1 MENRPLRQ
9 PIICVLGHVDH
20 GKTSFL
26 DAVRGT
32 TVAASEAGGITQ
44 RIGATDIP
52 ISRFERTAKVFPAM
66 SKLRVPG
73 LLFVDTPGHVAFANM
88 RARGGAL
95 ADIAILVIDMNE
107 GIMPQTLESINT
119 LKKFKTPFIIVAN
132 KIDLVPYAIEVKNTT
147 FGEFIKAQR
156 QEYLDEF
163 DKRFYKLVGQLYEAG
178 FNADRYDRISDFS
191 KTVAIVPVSAKS
203 RVGILD
209 ATFVITGLAQRFL
222 ENEITLKEDAQARG
236 TIIEVKKE
244 ESIGTMLDLIL
255 YQGKLKR
262 TGRIAL
268 NTKTGPAV
276 TRIKAIFVNKSS
288 RGKDLEEKEKIA
300 AAAAIRLL
308 ITDRLDVIPGSP
320 IIGIQGEGEI
330 EKAFGDI
337 LAESQPHI
345 ETTAEGITIKADAL
359 GSLEAFAYE
368 IQEKGIKIR
377 SASIGD
383 ISNKDLITVS
393 TINNPMDR
401 VIAGFNVS
409 IMPDARE
416 DMMNFDASVIT
427 GNIIYSIVQA
437 LEAAIEGR
445 KKAMDESTMKSM
457 PIPSKISIMP
467 EYIFRATKPVI
478 VGVKV
483 FTGRIKVGD
492 TLIKEDG
499 KFGGTIKSIREGQT
513 SKQAADA
520 PSEVAVAID
529 GVTLNRQIHPGEIL
543 FVDIPEGVVRELRK
557 NNLDTSIMETLDEII
572 RIKRKDN
579 IFWGTR
585 A

>member
-20 GKTSFL
+20 GKTTFL

-52 ISRFERTAKVFPAM
+52 IARLERVAKAFPSM

-73 LLFVDTPGHVAFANM
+73 LLFVDTPGHVAFSNM

-107 GIMPQTLESINT
+107 GIMPQTLESVNT
-119 LKKFKTPFIIVAN
+119 LKKFRTPFIIVAN
-132 KIDLVPYAIEVKNTT
+132 KIDLVPYAIEAKNTT
-147 FGEFIKAQR
+147 FGEFIKIQR

-163 DKRFYKLVGQLYEAG
+163 DKRFYKLVGQLYDAG
-178 FNADRYDRISDFS
+178 FTADRYDRITDFS
-191 KTVAIVPVSAKS
+191 KTVAIVPASAKS
-203 RVGILD
+203 KVGILD

-222 ENEITLKEDAQARG
+222 ESEITLKEDAQARG

-244 ESIGTMLDLIL
+244 ESIGTMLDLVL
-255 YQGKLKR
+255 YQGRLNR
-262 TGRIAL
+262 TCRIAL
-268 NTKTGPAV
+268 NTRTGPAV
-276 TRIKAIFVNKSS
+276 TRIKAIFVNRSS
-288 RGKDLEEKEKIA
+288 RGKDLEEKERISA
-300 AAAAIRLL
+300 AAATRLL
-308 ITDRLDVIPGSP
+308 ITDKLDVIPGSP
-320 IIGIQGEGEI
+320 VIGIKGDSEI
-330 EKAFGDI
+330 ENAFAEI
-337 LAESQPHI
+337 IAESQPHI
-345 ETTAEGITIKADAL
+345 ETTQDGITLKADAL

-368 IQEKGIKIR
+368 VQQRGIKIR

-383 ISNKDLITVS
+383 ITKKDLINVS

-416 DMMNFDASVIT
+416 EMMSYDASVIA
-427 GNIIYSIVQA
+427 GNIIYSIVQD
-437 LEAAIEGR
+437 LENAITGR
-445 KKAMDESTMKSM
+445 KNSMEESTLKSM
-457 PIPSKISIMP
+457 PIPSRISIMP

-483 FTGRIKVGD
+483 YTGRIKVGD

-499 KFGGTIKSIREGQT
+499 KFGGTVKSIREGEVSRQ
-513 SKQAADA
+513 SADA
-520 PSEVAVAID
+520 PCEVAVAID
-529 GVTLNRQIHPGEIL
+529 GVTLNRQIHPDEVL
-543 FVDIPEGVVRELRK
+543 YVDVPESVVRELRK
-557 NNLDTSIMETLDEII
+557 NNLDPSIMETLEEII
-572 RIKRKDN
+572 RIKRKEN

>member
-26 DAVRGT
+26 DAIRGT

-52 ISRFERTAKVFPAM
+52 ISKLERTAKVFPAM

-95 ADIAILVIDMNE
+95 ADIAILVIDINE
-107 GIMPQTLESINT
+107 GIMPQTIESINT

-147 FGEFIKAQR
+147 FSEFIKAQR

-163 DKRFYKLVGQLYEAG
+163 DKRFYKLVGQLYDAG
-178 FNADRYDRISDFS
+178 FNADRYDRITDFA

-222 ENEITLKEDAQARG
+222 ESEITLKEEAQARG

-244 ESIGTMLDLIL
+244 ESIGTMLDLVL

-262 TGRIAL
+262 TGRVAL
-268 NTKTGPAV
+268 NTKTGPGI
-276 TRIKAIFVNKSS
+276 TRIKAIFVNRSS
-288 RGKDLEEKEKIA
+288 RGKDLEERDRIS

-308 ITDRLDVIPGSP
+308 ITDKLDVIPGSP
-320 IIGIQGEGEI
+320 VIGIQNEDEI
-330 EKAFGDI
+330 EKAFQDI

-383 ISNKDLITVS
+383 ISKKDLITVS

-409 IMPDARE
+409 IMPDARD
-416 DMMNFDASVIT
+416 DMMSYDASVLT
-427 GNIIYSIVQA
+427 GNIIYSIVQD
-437 LEAAIEGR
+437 LEVAIEGR
-445 KKAMDESTMKSM
+445 KRAMEESTMKSM

-499 KFGGTIKSIREGQT
+499 KFGGTIKSIREGEI
-513 SKQAADA
+513 SKQAANA
-520 PSEVAVAID
+520 PIEVAVAID
-529 GVTLNRQIHPGEIL
+529 GVTLNRQIHPGETL

-557 NNLDTSIMETLDEII
+557 NNLDNSIMETLDEII
-572 RIKRKDN
+572 RIKRKEN
-579 IFWGTR
+579 IFWGTK

>member
-26 DAVRGT
+26 DAIRGT

-52 ISRFERTAKVFPAM
+52 MSRLERTAKVFPAM

-107 GIMPQTLESINT
+107 GIMPQTVESINT

-147 FGEFIKAQR
+147 FSEFIKAQR

-163 DKRFYKLVGQLYEAG
+163 DKRFYKLVGQLYDAG
-178 FNADRYDRISDFS
+178 FNADRYDRITDFA

-222 ENEITLKEDAQARG
+222 ESEITLKEDAQARG

-244 ESIGTMLDLIL
+244 ESIGTMLDLVL
-255 YQGKLKR
+255 YQGKFRR

-268 NTKTGPAV
+268 NTKNGPAV
-276 TRIKAIFVNKSS
+276 TRIKAIFVNRSN
-288 RGKDLEEKEKIA
+288 RGKDLEERDRIS

-308 ITDRLDVIPGSP
+308 ITDKLDVIPGSP

-330 EKAFGDI
+330 EKAFQDI

-368 IQEKGIKIR
+368 VQEKGIKIR

-383 ISNKDLITVS
+383 ISKKDLITVS

-409 IMPDARE
+409 VMPDARE
-416 DMMNFDASVIT
+416 DMMSYDASVLT
-427 GNIIYSIVQA
+427 GNIIYSIVQN
-437 LEAAIEGR
+437 LEAAIEER
-445 KKAMDESTMKSM
+445 KRAMDESTMKNM

-483 FTGRIKVGD
+483 YTGRIKVGD

-499 KFGGTIKSIREGQT
+499 KFGGTIKSIREGEI
-513 SKQAADA
+513 SKQAANA
-520 PSEVAVAID
+520 PVEVAVAID
-529 GVTLNRQIHPGEIL
+529 GVTLNRQIHPGETL

-572 RIKRKDN
+572 RIKRKEN

>member
-1 MENRPLRQ
+1 MENRSLRQ

-32 TVAASEAGGITQ
+32 TIAASEAGGITQ

-52 ISRFERTAKVFPAM
+52 ISRLEKTAKAFPAM

-107 GIMPQTLESINT
+107 GIMPQTVESINT

-132 KIDLVPYAIEVKNTT
+132 KIDLVPYAIEAKNTT
-147 FGEFIKAQR
+147 FGEFIKIQR

-163 DKRFYKLVGQLYEAG
+163 DKRFYKLVGQLYNLG
-178 FNADRYDRISDFS
+178 FNADRYDRITDFA

-222 ENEITLKEDAQARG
+222 ESEITLKEDAQAKG

-244 ESIGTMLDLIL
+244 ESMGTMLDLVL
-255 YQGKLKR
+255 YQGKMKR
-262 TGRIAL
+262 TSRVAL

-276 TRIKAIFVNKSS
+276 TRIKAIFVNRSS
-288 RGKDLEEKEKIA
+288 RGKDLEERDRIT

-308 ITDRLDVIPGSP
+308 ITDKLDAIPGSP
-320 IIGIQGEGEI
+320 IIGITGEGEI
-330 EKAFGDI
+330 EKAFEEI
-337 LAESQPHI
+337 LVESQPHI
-345 ETTAEGITIKADAL
+345 ETAAEGITIKADAL

-368 IQEKGIKIR
+368 IQKTGISIR

-383 ISNKDLITVS
+383 ISKKDLITVS

-416 DMMNFDASVIT
+416 EIMNYDASVIT
-427 GNIIYSIVQA
+427 GNIIYSIVKD
-437 LEAAIEGR
+437 LESTIEDR
-445 KKAMDESTMKSM
+445 KSAMDESTMKSM

-499 KFGGTIKSIREGQT
+499 KFGGTIKSIRDGQV

-520 PSEVAVAID
+520 PCEVAVAID
-529 GVTLNRQIHPGEIL
+529 GVTLNRQIHPGETL
-543 FVDIPEGVVRELRK
+543 FIDIPEGVVRELRK

-572 RIKRKDN
+572 RIKRRDN

>member
-20 GKTSFL
+20 GKTTFL
-26 DAVRGT
+26 DAIRGT

-52 ISRFERTAKVFPAM
+52 IARLERAAKAFPAM

-73 LLFVDTPGHVAFANM
+73 LLFVDTPGHVAFSNM

-107 GIMPQTLESINT
+107 GIMPQTLESVNT
-119 LKKFKTPFIIVAN
+119 LKKFRTPFIIVAN
-132 KIDLVPYAIEVKNTT
+132 KIDLVPYAIEAKNTT
-147 FGEFIKAQR
+147 FGEFIKIQR

-163 DKRFYKLVGQLYEAG
+163 DKRFYKLVGQLYDAG
-178 FNADRYDRISDFS
+178 FPADRYDRITDFS
-191 KTVAIVPVSAKS
+191 KTVAIVPASAKS
-203 RVGILD
+203 KVGILD

-222 ENEITLKEDAQARG
+222 ESEITLKEDAQARG

-244 ESIGTMLDLIL
+244 ESIGTMLDLVL
-255 YQGKLKR
+255 YQGRFNR
-262 TGRIAL
+262 TCRIAL
-268 NTKTGPAV
+268 NTRTGPAV
-276 TRIKAIFVNKSS
+276 TRIKAIFVNRSS

-300 AAAAIRLL
+300 AAAAVRLL
-308 ITDRLDVIPGSP
+308 ITDKLDVIPGSP
-320 IIGIQGEGEI
+320 IIGVKGDSEI
-330 EKAFGDI
+330 EVAFAEI
-337 LAESQPHI
+337 IAESQPHI
-345 ETTAEGITIKADAL
+345 ETTVEGITLKADAL

-368 IQEKGIKIR
+368 VQQRGIKIR

-383 ISNKDLITVS
+383 ISKKDLINVS

-409 IMPDARE
+409 LMPDARE
-416 DMMNFDASVIT
+416 DLVNYDASVIT
-427 GNIIYSIVQA
+427 GNIIYSIVQD
-437 LEAAIEGR
+437 LETAITGR
-445 KKAMDESTMKSM
+445 KSAMEESTMKSM
-457 PIPSKISIMP
+457 PIPSRISIMP

-483 FTGRIKVGD
+483 YTGRIKVGD
-492 TLIKEDG
+492 TLIKKDG
-499 KFGGTIKSIREGQT
+499 KFGGTVKSIREGQI

-520 PSEVAVAID
+520 PCEVAVAID
-529 GVTLNRQIHPGEIL
+529 GVTLNRQIHPDEAL
-543 FVDIPEGVVRELRK
+543 YVDIPESVVRELRK
-557 NNLDTSIMETLDEII
+557 NNLDSSIMETLEEII

>member
-26 DAVRGT
+26 DAIRGT

-52 ISRFERTAKVFPAM
+52 MSRLERAAKVFPAM

-107 GIMPQTLESINT
+107 GIMPQTVESINT

-147 FGEFIKAQR
+147 FSEFIKAQR

-163 DKRFYKLVGQLYEAG
+163 DKRFYKLVGQLYDAG
-178 FNADRYDRISDFS
+178 FNADRYDRITDFA

-222 ENEITLKEDAQARG
+222 ESEITLKEDAQARG

-244 ESIGTMLDLIL
+244 ESIGTMLDLVL
-255 YQGKLKR
+255 YQGKFKR

-268 NTKTGPAV
+268 NTKNGPAV
-276 TRIKAIFVNKSS
+276 TRIKAIFVNRSN
-288 RGKDLEEKEKIA
+288 RGKDLEERDRIS

-308 ITDRLDVIPGSP
+308 ITDKLDVIPGSP

-330 EKAFGDI
+330 EKAFQDI

-368 IQEKGIKIR
+368 VQEKGIKIR

-383 ISNKDLITVS
+383 ISKKDLITVS

-409 IMPDARE
+409 VMPDARE
-416 DMMNFDASVIT
+416 DMMSYDASVLT
-427 GNIIYSIVQA
+427 GNIIYSIVQN
-437 LEAAIEGR
+437 LEASIEER
-445 KKAMDESTMKSM
+445 KRAMDESTMKNM

-499 KFGGTIKSIREGQT
+499 RFGGTIKSIREGEI
-513 SKQAADA
+513 SKQAANA
-520 PSEVAVAID
+520 PVEVAVAID
-529 GVTLNRQIHPGEIL
+529 GVTLNRQIHPGETL

-572 RIKRKDN
+572 RIKRKEN

>member
-26 DAVRGT
+26 DAIRGT

-52 ISRFERTAKVFPAM
+52 MSRLERTAKVFPAM

-107 GIMPQTLESINT
+107 GIMPQTVESINT

-147 FGEFIKAQR
+147 FSEFIKAQR

-163 DKRFYKLVGQLYEAG
+163 DKRFYKLVGQLYDAG
-178 FNADRYDRISDFS
+178 FNADRYDRITDFA

-222 ENEITLKEDAQARG
+222 ESEITLKEDAQARG

-244 ESIGTMLDLIL
+244 ESIGTMLDLVL
-255 YQGKLKR
+255 YQGKFKR

-276 TRIKAIFVNKSS
+276 TRIKAIFVNRSN
-288 RGKDLEEKEKIA
+288 RGKDLEERDRIS

-308 ITDRLDVIPGSP
+308 ITDKLDVIPGSP

-330 EKAFGDI
+330 EKAFQDI

-359 GSLEAFAYE
+359 G
-368 IQEKGIKIR
+368 
-377 SASIGD
+377 
-383 ISNKDLITVS
+383 
-393 TINNPMDR
+393 
-401 VIAGFNVS
+401 
-409 IMPDARE
+409 
-416 DMMNFDASVIT
+416 
-427 GNIIYSIVQA
+427 
-437 LEAAIEGR
+437 
-445 KKAMDESTMKSM
+445 
-457 PIPSKISIMP
+457 
-467 EYIFRATKPVI
+467 
-478 VGVKV
+478 
-483 FTGRIKVGD
+483 
-492 TLIKEDG
+492 
-499 KFGGTIKSIREGQT
+499 
-513 SKQAADA
+513 
-520 PSEVAVAID
+520 
-529 GVTLNRQIHPGEIL
+529 
-543 FVDIPEGVVRELRK
+543 
-557 NNLDTSIMETLDEII
+557 
-572 RIKRKDN
+572 
-579 IFWGTR
+579 
-585 A
+585 

>member
-26 DAVRGT
+26 DAIRGT

-52 ISRFERTAKVFPAM
+52 ISKLERTAKVFPAM

-95 ADIAILVIDMNE
+95 ADIAILVIDINE
-107 GIMPQTLESINT
+107 GIMPQTIESINT

-147 FGEFIKAQR
+147 FSEFIKAQR

-163 DKRFYKLVGQLYEAG
+163 DKRFYKLVGQLYDAG
-178 FNADRYDRISDFS
+178 FNADRYDRITDFA

-222 ENEITLKEDAQARG
+222 ESEITLKEEAQARG

-244 ESIGTMLDLIL
+244 ESIGTMLDLVL

-262 TGRIAL
+262 TGRVAL
-268 NTKTGPAV
+268 NTKTGPGI
-276 TRIKAIFVNKSS
+276 TRIKAIFVNRSS
-288 RGKDLEEKEKIA
+288 RGKDLEERDRIS

-308 ITDRLDVIPGSP
+308 ITDKLDVIPGSP
-320 IIGIQGEGEI
+320 VIGIQSEDEI
-330 EKAFGDI
+330 EKAFQDI

-383 ISNKDLITVS
+383 ISKKDLITVS

-409 IMPDARE
+409 IMPDARD
-416 DMMNFDASVIT
+416 DMMSYDASVLT
-427 GNIIYSIVQA
+427 GNIIYSIVQD
-437 LEAAIEGR
+437 LEVAIEGR
-445 KKAMDESTMKSM
+445 KRAMEESTMKSM

-499 KFGGTIKSIREGQT
+499 KFGGTIKSIREGEI
-513 SKQAADA
+513 SKQAANA
-520 PSEVAVAID
+520 PIEVAVAID
-529 GVTLNRQIHPGEIL
+529 GVTLNRQIHPGETL

-557 NNLDTSIMETLDEII
+557 NNLDNSIMETLDEII
-572 RIKRKDN
+572 RIKRKEN

>member
-26 DAVRGT
+26 DAIRGT

-52 ISRFERTAKVFPAM
+52 ISRLERAAKAFPAM

-107 GIMPQTLESINT
+107 GIMPQTVESINT

-132 KIDLVPYAIEVKNTT
+132 KIDLVPYAIEAKNTT
-147 FGEFIKAQR
+147 FSEFIKVQR
-156 QEYLDEF
+156 QEYIDEF
-163 DKRFYKLVGQLYEAG
+163 DRRFYKLVGQLYDAG
-178 FNADRYDRISDFS
+178 FNADRYDRIADFS
-191 KTVAIVPVSAKS
+191 KTVAIVPVSAKN

-244 ESIGTMLDLIL
+244 ESIGTMLDLVL

-276 TRIKAIFVNKSS
+276 TRIKAIFVNRSN
-288 RGKDLEEKEKIA
+288 RGKDLEERDRIS

-308 ITDRLDVIPGSP
+308 ITDKLDVIPGSP
-320 IIGIQGEGEI
+320 LIGIQGEAEI
-330 EKAFGDI
+330 EKAFEEI
-337 LAESQPHI
+337 VAESQPHI

-368 IQEKGIKIR
+368 VEEKGIKIR

-383 ISNKDLITVS
+383 ISKKDLITVS

-409 IMPDARE
+409 IMPDAR
-416 DMMNFDASVIT
+416 DDLINYDASVIT
-427 GNIIYSIVQA
+427 GNIIYSIVKD
-437 LEAAIEGR
+437 LETAIENR
-445 KKAMDESTMKSM
+445 KNAMDESTMKSM

-529 GVTLNRQIHPGEIL
+529 GVTLNRQIHPGEVL

-557 NNLDTSIMETLDEII
+557 NNLDSSIMETLDEII
-572 RIKRKDN
+572 RIKRKEN

>member
-26 DAVRGT
+26 DAIRGT

-52 ISRFERTAKVFPAM
+52 MSRLERTAKVFPAM

-107 GIMPQTLESINT
+107 GIMPQTVESINT

-147 FGEFIKAQR
+147 FSEFIKAQR

-163 DKRFYKLVGQLYEAG
+163 DKRFYKLVGQLYDAG
-178 FNADRYDRISDFS
+178 FNADRYDRITDFA

-222 ENEITLKEDAQARG
+222 ESEITLKEDAQARG

-244 ESIGTMLDLIL
+244 ESIGTMLDLVL
-255 YQGKLKR
+255 YQGKFKR

-268 NTKTGPAV
+268 NTKNGPAV
-276 TRIKAIFVNKSS
+276 TRIKAIFVNRSN
-288 RGKDLEEKEKIA
+288 RGKDLEERDRIS

-308 ITDRLDVIPGSP
+308 ITDKLDVIPGSP

-330 EKAFGDI
+330 EKAFQDI

-368 IQEKGIKIR
+368 VQEKGIKIR

-383 ISNKDLITVS
+383 ISKKDLITVS

-409 IMPDARE
+409 VMPDARE
-416 DMMNFDASVIT
+416 DMMSYDASVLT
-427 GNIIYSIVQA
+427 GNIIYSIVQN
-437 LEAAIEGR
+437 LEASIEER
-445 KKAMDESTMKSM
+445 NRAMDESTMKNM

-499 KFGGTIKSIREGQT
+499 RFGGTIKSIREGEI
-513 SKQAADA
+513 SKQAANA
-520 PSEVAVAID
+520 PVEVAVAID
-529 GVTLNRQIHPGEIL
+529 GVTLNRQIHPGETL

-572 RIKRKDN
+572 RIKRKEN